1 MTDLNNKTILITGGA
16 GAIGSNLAKRLLA
29 EYSCKIIVVDDLSS
43 GHTELLPDDKK
54 LEFHQTSV
62 INDDMLEKIFSQKID
77 VVFHLAALFANQ
89 KSVDQPRED
98 LMVNGMGTLKLLQ
111 ACAKGKVEKFVYS
124 SSSCVYGNK
133 NRVLEEKDTD
143 FSLDTPYAITKLLG
157 EKYCTYYHEHYSLP
171 TVTLRYF
178 NAYGP
183 GEYPGKYRNVIPNFF
198 KLAINRQP
206 LTVMG
211 TGNETRDFTFYYD
224 NIQGTIKA
232 AEKDKAAGEIFNIG
246 SGAETRVIDIA
257 EKINKLCENEG
268 NIKFIPARDWDSVKK
283 RVASIEKAK
292 KILSYR
298 PEYGIEK
305 GLDITFNWFKEM
317 KIK

>member
-1 MTDLNNKTILITGGA
+1 MTDLNGKTILISGGA
-16 GAIGSNLAKRLLA
+16 GAIGSNLAKKLL
-29 EYSCKIIVVDDLSS
+29 EKYECKLIIVDDLSS
-43 GHTELLPDDKK
+43 GRRELLPENPM
-54 LEFHQTSV
+54 LEFHHTS
-62 INDDMLEKIFSQKID
+62 ILNDDMLEKIFSQKID

-111 ACAKGKVEKFVYS
+111 ASAKNKVEKFVYS

-143 FSLDTPYAITKLLG
+143 YSLDTPYTITKLLG
-157 EKYCTYYHEHYSLP
+157 EIYCTYYHKHYSLP

-178 NAYGP
+178 NSYGP

-198 KLAINRQP
+198 KLALNKQS
-206 LTVMG
+206 LNVMG

-232 AEKDKAAGEIFNIG
+232 AENEKAVGEIINIG
-246 SGAETRVIDIA
+246 SGTETKIIDIA
-257 EKINKLCENEG
+257 EKINALCGNNG
-268 NIKFIPARDWDSVKK
+268 NIKFIQARDWDTVKK

-292 KILSYR
+292 KLIGYK
-298 PEYGIEK
+298 PEYGIDK
-305 GLDITFNWFKEM
+305 GLKITFDWFREM